1 MDKIL
6 LIDDEA
12 DILRVLAMSLRADGY
27 EVLTAENGEAGLAVF
42 DAQAP
47 DIVLVDIRMPGIG
60 GIEVLQEI
68 KAKETL
74 TEVIIITGHGDVDNA
89 IEALKYGASDFMN
102 KPVRDETLAI
112 ALARAR

>member
-6 LIDDEA
+6 LIDDEH

-47 DIVLVDIRMPGIG
+47 DIVLVDIKMPWIG
-60 GIEVLQEI
+60 GIEVLQEQ
-68 KAKETL
+68 AEQGRGQAQAGRRT
-74 TEVIIITGHGDVDNA
+74 V
-89 IEALKYGASDFMN
+89 
-102 KPVRDETLAI
+102 
-112 ALARAR
+112 ARPGVARREQVQRHPEHVGIDH

>member
-1 MDKIL
+1 MNKIL
-6 LIDDEA
+6 LIDDEP

-47 DIVLVDIRMPGIG
+47 DIVLLDIKMPGIG
-60 GIEVLQEI
+60 GIEVLQAI

-74 TEVIIITGHGDVDNA
+74 TEEFSLGFHG
-89 IEALKYGASDFMN
+89 
-102 KPVRDETLAI
+102 
-112 ALARAR
+112 